1 MSKAT
6 PDHLPKPAFTIGAT
20 VQLPFGSPARMT
32 GTVRER
38 YWNESTADWR
48 YKVEER
54 TGLTSWWSEQK
65 LDHAPRPTPKEP
77 T

>member
-1 MSKAT
+1 
-6 PDHLPKPAFTIGAT
+6 
-20 VQLPFGSPARMT
+20 MT

-38 YWNESTADWR
+38 YWNESTSDWR